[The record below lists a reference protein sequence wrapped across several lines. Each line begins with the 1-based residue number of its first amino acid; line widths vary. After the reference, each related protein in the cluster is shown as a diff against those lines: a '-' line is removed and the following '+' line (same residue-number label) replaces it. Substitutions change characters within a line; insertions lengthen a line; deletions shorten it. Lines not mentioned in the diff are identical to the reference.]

1 MEKDNIKCPKCGHQ
15 IPLGEVL
22 QHRLSEQ
29 VGAEVSKR
37 VDAEKEKIE
46 TELKDRLEKEQTA
59 GLKIL
64 KEKLDIESRKRLEAE
79 KKELDFIRKQ
89 SEMEDKIKH
98 QDLEIARKMQEE
110 RKLIQEKTQNE
121 VEEKYNL
128 QTAEMRKQLED
139 TKKALTEAQRKAQ
152 QGSMQTQG
160 EVMEL
165 ALEEIL
171 KANFSHD
178 EIKPVPKGVNGAD
191 IVQIVHTPAGQECGS
206 IVWESKQTKAW
217 TEDWVQKLKDD
228 GRNIKGSILVLVS
241 EVLPKD
247 MKNFGLYK
255 GIWVTNF
262 SSILGLT
269 MALRNHLIAVASV
282 ITSETGKEEKMSQVY
297 KYICSDHFSQ
307 KIQSTVETFDQMKR
321 TIEIEK
327 RAMTKIWAQRETQI
341 LRLNDNVAKMY
352 GTIQGIAQLPDID
365 ILELEAASEEPS
377 ITKNIDKNKKNDKT
391 GDKNTTL
398 DSGQTGLF

>member
-1 MEKDNIKCPKCGHQ
+1 MEKDHIKCPKCGYQ

-22 QHRLSEQ
+22 QHRLTEQ

-37 VDAEKEKIE
+37 VNLEKEKIE
-46 TELKDRLEKEQTA
+46 TELKDRLGKEQTA
-59 GLKIL
+59 DLKVL
-64 KEKLDIESRKRLEAE
+64 KEKLDIESRKRAEAE
-79 KKELDFIRKQ
+79 KKELNFIRKQ

-98 QDLEIARKMQEE
+98 QDLEIARKMQVE
-110 RKLIQEKTQNE
+110 RKLIIEKTQNE
-121 VEEKYNL
+121 VTEKYNL

-171 KANFSHD
+171 KTNFPHD
-178 EIKPVPKGVNGAD
+178 EIKPVPKGINGAD
-191 IVQIVHTPAGQECGS
+191 IIQIVHTATGQECGS

-241 EVLPKD
+241 EALPKNA
-247 MKNFGLYK
+247 KNFGLYK

-262 SSILGLT
+262 GSILGLT
-269 MALRNHLIAVASV
+269 MALRNHLIAVSSV

-297 KYICSDHFSQ
+297 KYICSDNFAQ

-321 TIEIEK
+321 TIDIEK

-365 ILELEAASEEPS
+365 ILELEAATESPS
-377 ITKNIDKNKKNDKT
+377 IVKNVKKDDKDIKND
-391 GDKNTTL
+391 DQ
-398 DSGQTGLF
+398 SPLF